1 MHPDSGVS
9 VAEPPPL
16 LAKTRVSSTSAF
28 LYCPDSETD
37 WIGLELVDLPPA
49 VPHLNVMGQP
59 CYLELCSSG
68 GGSCGVMY
76 RSTFCDSRNSRKT
89 ICTFKMDTDDYVNIT
104 YPLGFAIEQTIP
116 EMHSRCNASCEL
128 CAKETGSSEFTM
140 EGTFNGAGITRIVFS
155 DGIQQATLFIKNAT
169 DVDPVITQEANV
181 TDPAILKI
189 TDYEIEAATVVSL
202 PFITKN
208 PTATAYEVDK
218 AVPNIFGLPTYAD
231 CKYSYVC
238 ITKTGGSSEFTMEG
252 TFNGA
257 GITRIVFSDG
267 IQQAT
272 LFIKNATDV
281 DPVITQEANVTD
293 PAILKITDYEI
304 EAATVVSLPFITKN
318 PTATAYEVDKA
329 VPNIFGLPT
338 YADCKYSYV
347 CITKTGAFLQV

>member
-1 MHPDSGVS
+1 M
-9 VAEPPPL
+9 
-16 LAKTRVSSTSAF
+16 
-28 LYCPDSETD
+28 LY
-37 WIGLELVDLPPA
+37 PA
-49 VPHLNVMGQP
+49 VVIFVEISLICQA
-59 CYLELCSSG
+59 LEAK
-68 GGSCGVMY
+68 VIMY

-238 ITKTGGSSEFTMEG
+238 ITKTGGNSTIHLEG
-252 TFNGA
+252 IVTKFPTTFEAIGMNNRQA
-257 GITRIVFSDG
+257 VLFVFNKMTSIVPLNFLLSL
-267 IQQAT
+267 ILLL
-272 LFIKNATDV
+272 LFMR
-281 DPVITQEANVTD
+281 
-293 PAILKITDYEI
+293 
-304 EAATVVSLPFITKN
+304 
-318 PTATAYEVDKA
+318 
-329 VPNIFGLPT
+329 
-338 YADCKYSYV
+338 
-347 CITKTGAFLQV
+347 